1 MFKFLAHMPVLEV
14 MRTRQAGEGPEGPL
28 CTHKWAVG
36 EAATEGYAADP
47 RIWAGEAT
55 PASKGKSSGASQGGW
70 SLRMGRQ

>member
-1 MFKFLAHMPVLEV
+1 MSGMFKFPAHMPVLEV

-55 PASKGKSSGASQGGW
+55 PAPGRSPPGAW
-70 SLRMGRQ
+70 TAYDLDI